1 MVIKHEKQVSSNP
14 VKAHPDK
21 TFRRLLDELH
31 AKRSWLDALILSLE
45 AALDSPERRLVE
57 ATEKALADNP
67 NVPLVDLPAEQQAA
81 LAELAQEVRSGSRR
95 SGE

>member
-1 MVIKHEKQVSSNP
+1 MIIKQDKQASAGP
-14 VKAHPDK
+14 AKAHPDK

-67 NVPLVDLPAEQQAA
+67 NIPLVDLSSEQQSV
-81 LAELAQEVRSGSRR
+81 LARLAQDVRSGSRR
-95 SGE
+95 SEE